1 MFDCFTKLANKG
13 NYNYETSYHDYSSS
27 TNDYT
32 NDEVNKNNEDNE
44 DDEDQII
51 LKANKVHNIKI
62 NLAFLV
68 YYLFIIFNWWRFLIN
83 NFYLFIFFYLLK
95 INL

>member
-51 LKANKVHNIKI
+51 LRANKVHNIKI

-68 YYLFIIFNWWRFLIN
+68 YYLFIIFN
-83 NFYLFIFFYLLK
+83 
-95 INL
+95 